1 MPTAEQ
7 AKKVIAEISDS
18 NVDEL
23 VRTNTLSSDLEE
35 VSLTSCLLV
44 LEITNQIMVQS
55 IRGHIHQELTSWL
68 FFRKLAADCSRAT
81 IALHGFA

>member
-1 MPTAEQ
+1 MANQ
-7 AKKVIAEISDS
+7 
-18 NVDEL
+18 
-23 VRTNTLSSDLEE
+23 RTT
-35 VSLTSCLLV
+35 
-44 LEITNQIMVQS
+44 QS